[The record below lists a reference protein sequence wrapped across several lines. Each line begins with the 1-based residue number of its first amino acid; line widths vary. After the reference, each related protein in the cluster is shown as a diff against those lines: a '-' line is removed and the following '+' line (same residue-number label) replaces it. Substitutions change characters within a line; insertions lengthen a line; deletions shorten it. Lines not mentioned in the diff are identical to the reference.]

1 MPPSTPPRDQPET
14 TEPVTMNIQNTSSEC
29 KQLNEYLYK
38 NLAKHTASFISKNLL
53 KREATPTRAA
63 AMRACLDRFYPSDK
77 KGNMEVSFLT
87 PTGEKRW
94 RSDKTGRVANREA
107 IHDTV
112 SMFIA
117 LKQEEIT
124 AWQQKGL
131 TITSFI
137 EHTDI
142 STTVMNSLINYMIDQ
157 RRHEK
162 TGQQAHE
169 NATIYLEAEQLQ
181 AATNKWEDNMI
192 ALLETDKIDNT
203 RYLQLEEA
211 IVSFKTTL
219 NQEELVV
226 LQFIMFPGR
235 PEHKVE
241 LLNDC
246 CIDLGIQRRQFYR
259 RVDTIKSRASAFI
272 KLFLQDKN

>member
-1 MPPSTPPRDQPET
+1 
-14 TEPVTMNIQNTSSEC
+14 
-29 KQLNEYLYK
+29 
-38 NLAKHTASFISKNLL
+38 
-53 KREATPTRAA
+53 
-63 AMRACLDRFYPSDK
+63 
-77 KGNMEVSFLT
+77 
-87 PTGEKRW
+87 
-94 RSDKTGRVANREA
+94 
-107 IHDTV
+107 
-112 SMFIA
+112 MFIA
-117 LKQEEIT
+117 LKREEIT

-142 STTVMNSLINYMIDQ
+142 STTIMNSLINYMIDQ

-169 NATIYLEAEQLQ
+169 NATVYLEAEQLQ
-181 AATNKWEDNMI
+181 VVTNKWEDNMI
-192 ALLETDKIDNT
+192 TLLETDKIDNT

-272 KLFLQDKN
+272 KLFLQEKI